1 MKSNFLLSI
10 FILVTSAASAQN
22 KEATSGSDKISFGIR
37 GGLASYNMRG
47 DAVDNLGSILDLSN
61 GLVTTKSRT
70 GFYGGLYVSIPL
82 SPDLSLE
89 PALYYTQKGYEL
101 TGNLNL
107 KGVGFLGASAKTQLQ
122 ADYIDIPLL
131 LKLKAGSF
139 QVFAGPQFSYLSK
152 ASLHSTA
159 GLLGINLL
167 NNDIDVTNNF
177 NRWDAAVTGG
187 LGVTISKNFNI
198 TASYDYGLQKTD
210 AGQRVKSYNQGFK
223 LGLGVGF

>member
-1 MKSNFLLSI
+1 MKSKFLLYT
-10 FILVTSAASAQN
+10 FFLVGSAASAQN
-22 KEATSGSDKISFGIR
+22 KVPNSTTDKISYGIR

-47 DAVDNLGSILDLSN
+47 DAVNNLGSLLDLSK
-61 GLVTTKSRT
+61 GMVSTKSRT

-82 SPDLSLE
+82 SPDLAIE

-101 TGNLNL
+101 NGNLNM

-122 ADYIDIPLL
+122 LDYIDIPLL

-152 ASLHSTA
+152 ANLHSTA

-167 NNDIDVTNNF
+167 KNDMDVTNNF
-177 NRWDAAVTGG
+177 TRWDAGVTGG

-198 TASYDYGLQKTD
+198 TASYDYGLQNTD

-223 LGLGVGF
+223 LGLGLGF